1 MKLSNMTP
9 PSGAVKKRK
18 RIGCGP
24 GSGHGKTSGKGHKG
38 QKARSGGK
46 IRRGFEGGQMPLQR
60 RLPKVGFTSPNKV
73 VFQVVNLDDIVR
85 REMTG
90 EITPEIL
97 KKAGLIR
104 SIVQPTKVLGRG
116 EVSGAI
122 QVKAHAV
129 SASASEKITQA
140 GGSVEIIS
148 GTASKAE

>member
-104 SIVQPTKVLGRG
+104 SLSQRVKVLGRG